1 MYIPSFTIDSID
13 ILPIIF
19 IKFLQTYQELNPIPL
34 TATFVP
40 RIYGFKIYK
49 KKGSKYA
56 EDNKNLMEM
65 TYYGEDILNKMKNKL
80 NNVLGYGPEKTCDS
94 NEKNT
99 NTKKND
105 HAMII
110 EEYIKKWFGS
120 NLNNDMIWYRMI
132 CSQYIWSKVILFYK
146 EEKNF

>member
-1 MYIPSFTIDSID
+1 MHISSFTLDSIN

-19 IKFLQTYQELNPIPL
+19 SQFSQTYQELNPIPL

-56 EDNKNLMEM
+56 EDNKNMMEM
-65 TYYGEDILNKMKNKL
+65 TYYGEDLLNKMKNKL
-80 NNVLGYGPEKTCDS
+80 NNVLGYGPEKPCDS

-105 HAMII
+105 NAMII
-110 EEYIKKWFGS
+110 EEYIKK
-120 NLNNDMIWYRMI
+120 
-132 CSQYIWSKVILFYK
+132 
-146 EEKNF
+146 